1 MSGASWVGVLVAV
14 LVGSGPEEKRAGAQA
29 VWPVAVTWAP
39 AVGTATG
46 DWGFELEELDEDTD
60 AFEFT
65 IGNAF

>member
-14 LVGSGPEEKRAGAQA
+14 LVGSGPDEERAAARA
-29 VWPVAVTWAP
+29 VWPVTWTSAVS
-39 AVGTATG
+39 GCR
-46 DWGFELEELDEDTD
+46 GFEFEELDEDAH